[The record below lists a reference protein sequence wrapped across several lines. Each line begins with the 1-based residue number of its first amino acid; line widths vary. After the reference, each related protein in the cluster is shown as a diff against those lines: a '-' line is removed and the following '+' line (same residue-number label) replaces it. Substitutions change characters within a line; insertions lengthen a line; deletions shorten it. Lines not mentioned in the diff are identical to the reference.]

1 MSYRTPHEALQQTAP
16 TLSWPEYKW
25 HTPLPLHGPESHY
38 CDKHVMLINAANLI
52 AEGFD
57 YLKEIYY
64 FYSCN
69 CDIYYILF

>member
-1 MSYRTPHEALQQTAP
+1 
-16 TLSWPEYKW
+16 
-25 HTPLPLHGPESHY
+25 
-38 CDKHVMLINAANLI
+38 MLINAADLI